1 MGSGMQLIQIPA
13 GWVAAGQGMPNVCA
27 RHGRP
32 AVERARIRLISKPPS
47 WTYGLVFLGGIVF
60 AIVTMAL
67 RKTVW
72 APAWPFCDQCRAR
85 RNQLMAIGL
94 SIVTLG
100 VLGLA
105 GTIALI
111 GANPDH
117 PAIGLGLLASI
128 LVLFAALVVLAR
140 SKWVFLAGANVSEDG
155 QWVIVRAE
163 YRFVQAAAG
172 ITPTQA
178 GPAYV
183 APPPGYPLQPGYGQ
197 PGYGQPSGYVQPSG
211 VGQLP
216 YPDLG
221 RRGQPPYGR

>member
-1 MGSGMQLIQIPA
+1 MQPIQIPA

-72 APAWPFCDQCRAR
+72 APAWPFCDQCRAKR
-85 RNQLMAIGL
+85 TQMMAIGL
-94 SIVTLG
+94 GIVTLG
-100 VLGLA
+100 VLSLA

-111 GANPDH
+111 SANPDN

-128 LVLFAALVVLAR
+128 LVLLAALVVLAR
-140 SKWVFLAGANVSEDG
+140 SKRVFLAGANVSEDG

-163 YRFVQAAAG
+163 YRFVQAAYVVPAG
-172 ITPTQA
+172 YSQ
-178 GPAYV
+178 
-183 APPPGYPLQPGYGQ
+183 QPGYGQLPPGQ
-197 PGYGQPSGYVQPSG
+197 PGYGQQSGYVQPSR

-216 YPDLG
+216 YPNVG
-221 RRGQPPYGR
+221 RPGQPPYGR

>member
-1 MGSGMQLIQIPA
+1 
-13 GWVAAGQGMPNVCA
+13 
-27 RHGRP
+27 
-32 AVERARIRLISKPPS
+32 
-47 WTYGLVFLGGIVF
+47 LVFLGGIVF

-72 APAWPFCDQCRAR
+72 APAWPFCDQCQAKRT
-85 RNQLMAIGL
+85 QMMAIGL
-94 SIVTLG
+94 GIVTLG
-100 VLGLA
+100 VLSLA

-111 GANPDH
+111 AVNPDN

-128 LVLFAALVVLAR
+128 LVLLAALVVLAR
-140 SKWVFLAGANVSEDG
+140 SKRVFLAGANVSEDG

-172 ITPTQA
+172 IPPTHA

-183 APPPGYPLQPGYGQ
+183 APPGYPQQAGYGQ
-197 PGYGQPSGYVQPSG
+197 PGYGQQSGYVRPSG

-216 YPDLG
+216 YPNVG
-221 RRGQPPYGR
+221 RPGQPPYGR